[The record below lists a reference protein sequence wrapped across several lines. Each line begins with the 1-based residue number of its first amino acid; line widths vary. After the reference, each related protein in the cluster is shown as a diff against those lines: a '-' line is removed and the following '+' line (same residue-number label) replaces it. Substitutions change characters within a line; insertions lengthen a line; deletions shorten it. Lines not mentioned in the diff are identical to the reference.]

1 MDAQLTKMIESEI
14 ARIQGG
20 VAQPQTAAEWD
31 AFIAD
36 ERARTRAFNAAL
48 TESAARQKAARHAGY
63 ARAESQLAQ
72 ATSGHA
78 FAGDGKRCATCRV
91 LKTNHAG

>member
-1 MDAQLTKMIESEI
+1 MDAQLAKMIQSEM
-14 ARIQGG
+14 ARIAGG
-20 VAQPQTAAEWD
+20 VPTPKTAAEWN

-48 TESAARQKAARHAGY
+48 TKSAARQRAARHAGY
-63 ARAESQLAQ
+63 AAAESQLA
-72 ATSGHA
+72 ATTAGHA

-91 LKTNHAG
+91 LKTNH